1 MDTNEMGQKKAEVSE
16 MFLRA
21 IGTGG
26 KLLIGA
32 AALGGYLV
40 AKHAPAIKKYAD
52 ETIKD
57 AIKCGLTVQDEVSR
71 WAARTQEV
79 WEAYVAEAKAEMAKE
94 MESPQAPA
102 STE

>member
-1 MDTNEMGQKKAEVSE
+1 ML
-16 MFLRA
+16 LRVM
-21 IGTGG
+21 GTGG
-26 KLLIGA
+26 KLLVGV

-52 ETIKD
+52 EAIKD

-71 WAARTQEV
+71 WAARTQEI

-94 MESPQAPA
+94 MENSQAPA
-102 STE
+102 STEQA